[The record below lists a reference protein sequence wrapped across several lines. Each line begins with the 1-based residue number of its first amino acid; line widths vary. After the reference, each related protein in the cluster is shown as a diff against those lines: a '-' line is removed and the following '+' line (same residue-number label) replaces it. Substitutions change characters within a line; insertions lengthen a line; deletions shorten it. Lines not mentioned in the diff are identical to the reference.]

1 MGVRMM
7 CEVQSPNGRYRL
19 GEVVHGQKSPDE
31 EVEGSPEVLPELG
44 VGESVKLDVEG
55 EMKELGL
62 HVIIVSVAWETLD
75 GRRTFQRFFKYN
87 VCQRLEDERLG
98 GS

>member
-7 CEVQSPNGRYRL
+7 CEIQSPSGRYRL
-19 GEVVHGQKSPDE
+19 GEVIHGHE
-31 EVEGSPEVLPELG
+31 EGQDPLDDTQEAVVLPELEPG
-44 VGESVKLDVEG
+44 KSVRLDVEG

-62 HVIIVSVAWETLD
+62 HMIIVSVAWETLD

-87 VCQRLEDERLG
+87 VSSSPG
-98 GS
+98 

>member
-19 GEVVHGQKSPDE
+19 GEVIHGHKDCE
-31 EVEGSPEVLPELG
+31 EPSEPLTDALSELAP
-44 VGESVKLDVEG
+44 GESVKLDVEG

-75 GRRTFQRFFKYN
+75 GRRTLQRFFKFN
-87 VCQRLEDERLG
+87 VDLVPL
-98 GS
+98 